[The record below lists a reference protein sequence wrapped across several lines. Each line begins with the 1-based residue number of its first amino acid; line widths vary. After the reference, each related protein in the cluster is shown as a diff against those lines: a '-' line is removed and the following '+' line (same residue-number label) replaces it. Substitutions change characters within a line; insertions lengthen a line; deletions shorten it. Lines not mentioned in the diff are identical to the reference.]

1 MKKETIILLLL
12 IFSVGLLVPIAVQD
26 QNVTV
31 LTNRETDFL
40 YNNHN
45 PTIKFESDIE
55 ASVSIQLFKIDP
67 VRDAEKPIE
76 NVSFTKTTEIDNLD
90 PGFYRIR
97 FLSDRIV
104 NITIQGSG
112 IYQISIIL
120 FVVLL
125 LSNIVLYYRK
135 YMD

>member
-31 LTNRETDFL
+31 LANRETDFL

-45 PTIKFESDIE
+45 PVIKFENDIE

-67 VRDAEKPIE
+67 VSDVAKSIE
-76 NVSFTKTTEIDNLD
+76 NVSFTKTIEIDDLD

-97 FLSDRIV
+97 FISDRIV
-104 NITIQGSG
+104 NISIQGSG
-112 IYQISIIL
+112 VYPISIIL

-125 LSNIVLYYRK
+125 VSTIVLYYRK